1 MDIRLPKRMDGHQ
14 PEVLIESKQ
23 ITIIGANGA
32 GKSRFCSA
40 LVDELGDK
48 AYRISALKALFP
60 SPDSA
65 KPLPGSIDD
74 LFNRMNAANP
84 HVKNMAETEFDKLF
98 YVMFSD
104 EVRELMNFKAHRL
117 MGEQMEFPKTKLD
130 ITVKK
135 WQEVFPKNKVLR
147 ENGKLMFAT
156 EGYQDKY
163 PLLRLSD
170 GEKSVL
176 YYIGAVLYAMPNAA
190 ILVDDPET
198 FIHSSIMRTL
208 WNVLEQ
214 LRPDC
219 TFIYNTHDVG
229 FASSRIDNQC
239 VWVKEFDPESIAWD
253 YEVMTSSRD
262 LDTALLDLLGS
273 RKPVLF
279 IEGDDKHSIDSKLYP
294 LIFPE
299 YTIKPLGSCN
309 KVIETVRS
317 FNDLQNFHQLDSRGI
332 VDRDRR
338 SEEEVEYLRK
348 KNILVPNVAEIEN
361 LFMLEGVIRA
371 VARQKRR
378 NENIVFPKV
387 KKRIIEL
394 FTHDLKQQA
403 LQHVRH
409 RVKHDVELRIDMKFR
424 NISALE
430 EHMIE
435 LVSEINPR
443 GLYDQL
449 CREFH
454 YYEDNKDYASILRVY
469 NEKQMIGNSNV
480 AVLCGYKSKDD
491 YVRGVLNILKGSSE
505 NAEAIRRTIKKCFG
519 LTDEEPIVQQEAPE
533 KADEDN
539 QPADAQ
545 TDQTEN

>member
-14 PEVLIESKQ
+14 PETLIESKQ
-23 ITIIGANGA
+23 ITVIGTNGA

-40 LVDELGDK
+40 LMKELGDK
-48 AYRISALKALFP
+48 AYRISALKALFTTPP
-60 SPDSA
+60 STEIM
-65 KPLPGSIDD
+65 PGSIEDM
-74 LFNRMNAANP
+74 FNRMNAANP
-84 HVKNMAETEFDKLF
+84 LIQNKAETEFDKLF
-98 YVMFSD
+98 FIMLND
-104 EVRELMNFKAHRL
+104 EFRELMNFKAHKL
-117 MGEQMEFPKTKLD
+117 MDEQIEFPKTKLD

-147 ENGKLMFAT
+147 ENGKLMFT
-156 EGYQDKY
+156 SEGYEDKY
-163 PLLRLSD
+163 PLMRLSD

-176 YYIGAVLYAMPNAA
+176 YYIGAVLYAMPDAA

-214 LRPDC
+214 MRPDC

-239 VWVKEFDPESIAWD
+239 VWVKAYDPEAEAWD
-253 YEVMTSSRD
+253 YELMTSSRD

-279 IEGDDKHSIDSKLYP
+279 IEGDDKHSIDSRLYP

-299 YTIKPLGSCN
+299 YTVKPLGSCN
-309 KVIETVRS
+309 KVIETVRT
-317 FNDLQNFHQLDSRGI
+317 FGDLHNFHQLESRGI

-338 SEEEVEYLRK
+338 SDEEVEYLRK
-348 KNILVPNVAEIEN
+348 KNILVPNVAEVEN
-361 LFMLEGVIRA
+361 ILMLEGVIRA
-371 VARQKRR
+371 VAVYKHR
-378 NENIVFPKV
+378 NPDIVFPKV
-387 KKRIIEL
+387 KKRIITM
-394 FTHDLKQQA
+394 FTKELKQQA

-409 RVKHDVELRIDMKFR
+409 RVKRDVEKRIDMKFTSI
-424 NISALE
+424 NALE
-430 EHMIE
+430 NHMVE

-454 YYEDNKDYASILRVY
+454 VYEDNNDYASILKVY
-469 NEKQMIGNSNV
+469 NQKLMLIESNV
-480 AVLCGYKSKDD
+480 AILCGYKNKDD
-491 YVRGVLNILKGSSE
+491 YVRGVLNILKGGKES
-505 NAEAIRRTIKKCFG
+505 ARAIRKAIKECFG
-519 LTDEEPIVQQEAPE
+519 LEESE
-533 KADEDN
+533 K
-539 QPADAQ
+539 
-545 TDQTEN
+545 

>member
-14 PEVLIESKQ
+14 PDVLIDSKQ
-23 ITIIGANGA
+23 ITIIGTNGA

-40 LVDELGDK
+40 LVDELGNK

-60 SPDSA
+60 TAPSA
-65 KPLPGSIDD
+65 KVMPGSIDD
-74 LFNRMNAANP
+74 LFNKMNAANP
-84 HVKNMAETEFDKLF
+84 LVENKAQTEFDKLF
-98 YVMFSD
+98 FVMLSD
-104 EVRELMNFKAHRL
+104 EFRELMNFKAHQL
-117 MGEQMEFPKTKLD
+117 MDEQMEFPKTKLD

-147 ENGKLMFAT
+147 ENGKLMFST
-156 EGYQDKY
+156 EGYDDKY
-163 PLLRLSD
+163 PLMGLSD

-176 YYIGAVLYAMPNAA
+176 YYIGAVLYAMPDAA

-239 VWVKEFDPESIAWD
+239 VWVKEFDPDAKAWD
-253 YEVMTSSRD
+253 YEVMPSSRD
-262 LDTALLDLLGS
+262 LDTALLELLGS

-279 IEGDDKHSIDSKLYP
+279 VEGDEKHSIDSRLYP

-299 YTIKPLGSCN
+299 YTVKPLGSCN

-317 FNDLQNFHQLDSRGI
+317 FGDLQNFHQLESRGI

-338 SEEEVEYLRK
+338 SDEEVEYLRK
-348 KNILVPNVAEIEN
+348 KNILVPNVAEVEN
-361 LFMLEGVIRA
+361 ILMLEGVIRA
-371 VARQKRR
+371 VAKYKRR
-378 NENIVFPKV
+378 NPDIVFPKV
-387 KKRIIEL
+387 KKRVIAL
-394 FTHDLKQQA
+394 FTHELKQQA

-409 RVKHDVELRIDMKFR
+409 RVKRDVEKRVDMKFTSI
-424 NISALE
+424 NALE
-430 EHMIE
+430 DHMIE

-454 YYEDNKDYASILRVY
+454 VYEDNEDYPSILKVY
-469 NEKQMIGNSNV
+469 NQKLMLGESNV
-480 AVLCGYKSKDD
+480 AVLCGYKNRDD
-491 YVRGVLNILKGSSE
+491 YVRGVLNILKGNSE
-505 NAEAIRRTIKKCFG
+505 HARAIRKAIKECFG
-519 LTDEEPIVQQEAPE
+519 LEES
-533 KADEDN
+533 
-539 QPADAQ
+539 
-545 TDQTEN
+545 

>member
-14 PEVLIESKQ
+14 PDVLIESKQ
-23 ITIIGANGA
+23 ITIIGTNGA

-60 SPDSA
+60 SPSSA
-65 KPLPGSIDD
+65 TPLPGSIDD

-84 HVKNMAETEFDKLF
+84 QVKNTAETEFDKLF
-98 YVMFSD
+98 YVMLSD
-104 EVRELMNFKAHRL
+104 EFRELMNFKAHKL
-117 MGEQMEFPKTKLD
+117 MDEQMEFPKTKLD

-147 ENGKLMFAT
+147 ENGKLMFT
-156 EGYQDKY
+156 SEGYEDKY

-176 YYIGAVLYAMPNAA
+176 YYIGAVQYAMPDAA

-214 LRPDC
+214 MRPDC
-219 TFIYNTHDVG
+219 TFIYNTHDVE

-239 VWVKEFDPESIAWD
+239 VWVKEFDPEAMAWD
-253 YEVMTSSRD
+253 YEVMPSSRN

-279 IEGDDKHSIDSKLYP
+279 IEGDDKHSIDSRLYP

-299 YTIKPLGSCN
+299 YTVKPLGSCN

-317 FNDLQNFHQLDSRGI
+317 FGDLQNFHQLESRGI

-338 SEEEVEYLRK
+338 SDEEVDYLRR
-348 KNILVPNVAEIEN
+348 KNILVPNVAEVEN
-361 LFMLEGVIRA
+361 ILMLEGVIRA
-371 VARQKRR
+371 VALYRRR
-378 NENIVFPKV
+378 NPDIVFPKV
-387 KKRIIEL
+387 KKRVIAM
-394 FTHDLKQQA
+394 FTKELKQQA

-409 RVKHDVELRIDMKFR
+409 RVKRDVEKRIDMKFTSI
-424 NISALE
+424 NALE
-430 EHMIE
+430 NHMVE

-454 YYEDNKDYASILRVY
+454 VYEDNNDYASILKVY
-469 NEKQMIGNSNV
+469 NQKLMLIESNV
-480 AVLCGYKSKDD
+480 STLCGYKGKDD
-491 YVRGVLNILKGSSE
+491 YIRGVLNILKGNSE
-505 NAEAIRRTIKKCFG
+505 HAHAIRHAIKQCFG
-519 LTDEEPIVQQEAPE
+519 LEENE
-533 KADEDN
+533 
-539 QPADAQ
+539 
-545 TDQTEN
+545 EN

>member
-1 MDIRLPKRMDGHQ
+1 MDIKLPKRMDGQQ
-14 PEVLIESKQ
+14 PEVLLESKQ
-23 ITIIGANGA
+23 ITIIGANGS

-40 LVDELGDK
+40 LVQELGNK

-60 SPDSA
+60 SPSSA
-65 KPLPGSIDD
+65 QPLEGSIDD

-84 HVKNMAETEFDKLF
+84 QVKNLADTEFDKLF
-98 YVMFSD
+98 YVMLND
-104 EVRELMNFKAHRL
+104 EFRDLMNYKAHQL
-117 MGEQMEFPKTKLD
+117 MGEQAEFPKTRLD

-147 ENGKLMFAT
+147 ENGKLMFSS
-156 EGYQDKY
+156 EGYEDKY
-163 PLLRLSD
+163 PLMRLSD

-176 YYIGAVLYAMPNAA
+176 YYIGAVLYAMPDAA

-214 LRPDC
+214 MRPDC
-219 TFIYNTHDVG
+219 TFIYNTHDVD

-239 VWVKEFDPESIAWD
+239 VWVKEFDPEAVAWD
-253 YEVMTSSRD
+253 YEVMTSSRN
-262 LDTALLDLLGS
+262 LDNALLDLLGS

-279 IEGDDKHSIDSKLYP
+279 IEGDDKHSLDSRLYP

-299 YTIKPLGSCN
+299 YTVKPLGSCN

-348 KNILVPNVAEIEN
+348 KNILVPDVAEIEN
-361 LFMLEGVIRA
+361 IFMLEGVVRA

-378 NENIVFPKV
+378 NEDIVFPKV
-387 KKRIIEL
+387 KKRVIEM
-394 FTHDLKQQA
+394 FTRELKQQA
-403 LQHVRH
+403 LMHVRH

-424 NISALE
+424 TISALE
-430 EHMIE
+430 EHMVE

-454 YYEDNKDYASILRVY
+454 AYEDDKDYASILRVY
-469 NEKQMIGNSNV
+469 NQKLMIGESNV
-480 AVLCGYKSKDD
+480 AVLCGFKGKDD
-491 YVRGVLNILKGSSE
+491 YIRGVLNILKGNSD
-505 NAEAIRRTIKKCFG
+505 NAQAIRTAIKACFRIP
-519 LTDEEPIVQQEAPE
+519 DE
-533 KADEDN
+533 
-539 QPADAQ
+539 
-545 TDQTEN
+545 

>member
-14 PEVLIESKQ
+14 PDVLINSRQ

-40 LVDELGDK
+40 LVDELGGK

-60 SPDSA
+60 SPSNV
-65 KPLPGSIDD
+65 KPLTGSIED
-74 LFNRMNAANP
+74 LFNRMNESNP
-84 HVKNMAETEFDKLF
+84 LVKNLAETEFDKLF
-98 YVMFSD
+98 FVMLND
-104 EVRELMNFKAHRL
+104 EMRELMNFKAHQL
-117 MGEQMEFPKTKLD
+117 MGEKVEFPKTKLD

-135 WQEVFPKNKVLR
+135 WQEVFPKNKMLR
-147 ENGKLMFAT
+147 ENGKLMFT
-156 EGYQDKY
+156 SEGYEDKY
-163 PLLRLSD
+163 PLRRLSD

-176 YYIGAVLYAMPNAA
+176 YYIGAVLYAMPEAA

-219 TFIYNTHDVG
+219 TFIYNTHDVD

-239 VWVKEFDPESIAWD
+239 VWVKEFDPESVAWD
-253 YEVMTSSRD
+253 YEVMSTSRD

-279 IEGDDKHSIDSKLYP
+279 VEGDEKHSIDSRLYP

-317 FNDLQNFHQLDSRGI
+317 FGDLKGFHKLESRGI

-338 SEEEVEYLRK
+338 SDPEVEYLRN
-348 KNILVPNVAEIEN
+348 KNILVPNVAEVEN

-371 VARQKRR
+371 VARYKHR

-387 KKRIIEL
+387 KKRIIEM
-394 FTHDLKQQA
+394 FTRELKQQA
-403 LQHVRH
+403 LMHVRH
-409 RVKHDVELRIDMKFR
+409 RVKRDVEVRIDQKFH

-430 EHMIE
+430 EHMID

-443 GLYDQL
+443 GMYDQL

-454 YYEDNKDYASILRVY
+454 VYEDNGDYASILKVY
-469 NEKQMIGNSNV
+469 NQKLMIGESNV
-480 AVLCGYKSKDD
+480 SVLCGFKNKDD
-491 YVRGVLNILKGSSE
+491 YIRGVLNILKSNNLE
-505 NAEAIRRTIKKCFG
+505 ATAIRTAIKECFG
-519 LTDEEPIVQQEAPE
+519 IIE
-533 KADEDN
+533 
-539 QPADAQ
+539 QPAN
-545 TDQTEN
+545 DQKTENSN

>member
-23 ITIIGANGA
+23 ITVIGTNGS

-60 SPDSA
+60 TPPST
-65 KPLPGSIDD
+65 KILPGSIDD

-84 HVKNMAETEFDKLF
+84 LIQNKAETEFDKLF
-98 YVMFSD
+98 FVMLND
-104 EVRELMNFKAHRL
+104 EFRELMNFKAHKL
-117 MGEQMEFPKTKLD
+117 MDEQMEFPKTKLD
-130 ITVKK
+130 VTVKK

-147 ENGKLMFAT
+147 ENGKLMFT
-156 EGYQDKY
+156 SEGYEDKY
-163 PLLRLSD
+163 PLIGLSD

-176 YYIGAVLYAMPNAA
+176 YYIGAVLYAMPDAA

-214 LRPDC
+214 MRPDC
-219 TFIYNTHDVG
+219 TFIYNTHDVE

-239 VWVKEFDPESIAWD
+239 VWVKEFDPEAVAWD
-253 YEVMTSSRD
+253 YEVMSSSRE
-262 LDTALLDLLGS
+262 LDNALLDLLGS

-279 IEGDDKHSIDSKLYP
+279 IEGDDKHSIDSRLYP

-299 YTIKPLGSCN
+299 YTVKPLGSCN
-309 KVIETVRS
+309 KVIETVRT
-317 FNDLQNFHQLDSRGI
+317 FGDLQSFHQLQSRGI

-338 SEEEVEYLRK
+338 SDDEVEYLRK
-348 KNILVPNVAEIEN
+348 KNILVPNVAEVEN
-361 LFMLEGVIRA
+361 ILMLEGVIRA
-371 VARQKRR
+371 VAVYKRR
-378 NENIVFPKV
+378 NPDIVFPKV
-387 KKRIIEL
+387 KKRVIAM
-394 FTHDLKQQA
+394 FTKELKQQA

-409 RVKHDVELRIDMKFR
+409 RVKRDVEKRIDMKFTSI
-424 NISALE
+424 NALE
-430 EHMIE
+430 NHMVE

-454 YYEDNKDYASILRVY
+454 VYEDNNDYASILKVY
-469 NEKQMIGNSNV
+469 NQKLMLIESNV
-480 AVLCGYKSKDD
+480 AVLCGFKSKDD
-491 YVRGVLNILKGSSE
+491 YIRGVLNILKGGKDS
-505 NAEAIRRTIKKCFG
+505 ARAIRKTIKECFG
-519 LTDEEPIVQQEAPE
+519 LEE
-533 KADEDN
+533 
-539 QPADAQ
+539 
-545 TDQTEN
+545 